1 MEVHLSPDAQ
11 AKLDE
16 FTRQCGRSSDDTI
29 SNAVN
34 AYLDRLNDARETL
47 ARRYDE
53 LESGSVQLIDGD
65 EFFENLRLREEEL
78 LKKPSR

>member
-16 FTRQCGRSSDDTI
+16 FTRQHGRSSDDTI

-34 AYLDRLNDARETL
+34 AYLDRLTDARQTL
-47 ARRYDE
+47 SRRYDD
-53 LESGSVQLIDGD
+53 LESGAVQLIDGE
-65 EFFENLRLREEEL
+65 EFFSRLMEKTEARRRR
-78 LKKPSR
+78 PD

>member
-16 FTRQCGRSSDDTI
+16 FTRQHGRSSDDTI

-34 AYLDRLNDARETL
+34 AYLDRLTDARATL
-47 ARRYDE
+47 SRRYDE
-53 LESGSVQLIDGD
+53 LESGAVQLIDGD
-65 EFFENLRLREEEL
+65 EAYRRLMEKTDARRRR
-78 LKKPSR
+78 PA